1 MKIAF
6 ERGGD
11 IDNSYNDLPTSQIL
25 RLLEENDP
33 QIDHIEIIITNWPV
47 DHIDLGRA
55 LSNNT
60 NLRSLHL
67 RHNQRLD
74 KAKVRLYQ
82 RGILE
87 AISNNRH
94 LNNLELLAFDG
105 RVAFQELATFLEQN
119 ENLKSFHFKCS
130 FGPVSLDDVVT
141 LVTAL
146 SKRKSPLEIIE
157 IHSCELGD
165 DGIKAMTTYFL
176 NHIEM
181 TPKTICL
188 HRNNIGETGYS
199 AIAEIIRNDD
209 TRLEGIELGEIEWAS
224 NSIRSIGSA
233 LNSRRHPL
241 NWFSFKGGHSD
252 RPAMEIIQQLSSNPR
267 LVPES
272 LVMCGPNSFADDAMR
287 ALGNVL
293 VRRNSPLELLR
304 LDYFSLSNRGLC
316 IFMEAFR
323 ENCNAVPRFLDFNQ
337 IYCIDDY
344 SDEEDDASTTETI
357 AAISELL
364 RNQICS
370 LERLCIDCNGFY
382 LDDELTSHI
391 TEALKSNNTTT
402 TILADVV
409 QLTSNGWDHLA
420 NLLCDTTSI
429 DSTYLSNHTLSEFG
443 STASPPSNQL
453 RLYCNMNNNAN
464 KQMVGR
470 MKVIHHHFAC
480 NFNLDQF
487 VGLQPS
493 LLTDLF
499 HRVDQAFA
507 ERRHLISRCDSGEAT
522 EDGHRENNSLTIHYL
537 MLKNNSDIVEFTKF
551 RSRKRRMIIL
561 E

>member
-11 IDNSYNDLPTSQIL
+11 IDSSYHDLPTSQIL

-33 QIDHIEIIITNWPV
+33 QINHIEIIVTNWPI

-55 LSNNT
+55 LSRNT

-67 RHNQRLD
+67 RHNQRLG

-94 LNNLELLAFDG
+94 LNNLKLSAFDG
-105 RVAFQELATFLEQN
+105 SVAFQKLASFLEQN
-119 ENLKSFHFKCS
+119 ENLKSFHFNSS
-130 FGPVSLDDVVT
+130 FGPVTPDDVVT
-141 LVTAL
+141 FVTAL
-146 SKRKSPLEIIE
+146 SKRKFPLEKIE
-157 IHSCELGD
+157 IHSCDLGD

-176 NHIEM
+176 SHIEM
-181 TPKTICL
+181 TPKTIFL
-188 HRNNIGETGYS
+188 YRNNIRETGYS
-199 AIAEIIRNDD
+199 AIAEIICNDD
-209 TRLEGIELGEIEWAS
+209 ARLEGIELGETEWAS

-233 LNSRRHPL
+233 LKSRRHPL
-241 NWFSFKGGHSD
+241 NWFSFKSGHSD
-252 RPAMEIIQQLSSNPR
+252 QPAMDMIQQFSSNPG
-267 LVPES
+267 LIPES
-272 LVMCGPNSFADDAMR
+272 LVMCGPNSFGNDAMR
-287 ALGNVL
+287 SLGNVL
-293 VRRNSPLELLR
+293 SRRDSPLKLLR
-304 LDYFSLSNRGLC
+304 LDYFSVSNRGLC

-323 ENCNAVPRFLDFNQ
+323 GTCNAVPRFLDFGK
-337 IYCIDDY
+337 IYCIDDF

-364 RNQICS
+364 RHQICS
-370 LERLCIDCNGFY
+370 LERLCIDCNGIY

-391 TEALKSNNTTT
+391 AEALKRNNTTT

-420 NLLCDTTSI
+420 KLLCDTTSI
-429 DSTYLSNHTLSEFG
+429 DSTYLSNHTFCEFG
-443 STASPPSNQL
+443 STTSPPSNQV
-453 RLYCNMNNNAN
+453 RLYFDMNNNAD

-480 NFNLDQF
+480 NFNMDQF
-487 VGLQPS
+487 VGLQPA
-493 LLTDLF
+493 LLNELF
-499 HRVDQAFA
+499 HRVDQAFT
-507 ERRHLISRCDSGEAT
+507 ERSHHISRCDTGKAT
-522 EDGHRENNSLTIHYL
+522 EDGCRENNSLTIHYL
-537 MLKNNSDIVEFTKF
+537 MLKNNLGIVDFTKF
-551 RSRKRRMIIL
+551 RSRKRRMMML